1 MPDWVAVEAGYRDG
15 VLTVGELCRRH
26 GVSQRGL
33 YRRAR
38 KYGWPLRRD
47 RSGQNED
54 QANAAGKDGLSRA
67 PRSSR
72 APQPSR
78 RRLISRLFKTLETQM
93 QSIEHRLN
101 GQAEIV
107 PQSAAD
113 RERDART
120 LSALV
125 RTMEKLCELESA
137 DRRDLEAAKA
147 AQAHVEKDPARFERD
162 IQDLRQALARRIAG
176 FASGGDD

>member
-15 VLTVGELCRRH
+15 ALTVGEVCRRH
-26 GVSQRGL
+26 GVSQRAL

-38 KYGWPLRRD
+38 KYAWPLRRGEAETGPPAPCK
-47 RSGQNED
+47 SPG
-54 QANAAGKDGLSRA
+54 ATSHKPTSR
-67 PRSSR
+67 
-72 APQPSR
+72 QL
-78 RRLISRLFKTLETQM
+78 LISRLFKTLETQM

-101 GQAEIV
+101 GQSGAV
-107 PQSAAD
+107 ASSAAD

-137 DRRDLEAAKA
+137 AGPELQVAKA
-147 AQAHVEKDPARFERD
+147 AQKNVEKDPARFERD
-162 IQDLRQALARRIAG
+162 IEDLRQALARRIAG
-176 FASGGDD
+176 FTSSRDD